1 MNKAVVDHPAL
12 TTQLDQL
19 LILTAHPTSRNL
31 VLVIGPT
38 GGGKS
43 TLLRQLKTKINSIY
57 LQLESPATGAF
68 NFQVLH
74 RAALIAMNA
83 PLVDRTRPIVYREVD
98 GVRIPTLLVE
108 REISALRGDGLK
120 TRFYNEIDRRKVRA
134 LILDEAKA
142 LFKIGRPKNDVDRL
156 ERLKEQGDLVK
167 DMANATNS
175 TVVLGGAYDF
185 FDLSISSGQNARR
198 TVIVHVKPYD
208 NTPHGIQG
216 FATAIT
222 GLLCHLP
229 CHHSIDPVAAATE
242 LFLQGL
248 ACVGTGAG
256 ILAEAFRES
265 IVTGKPL
272 DMALVRKY
280 YYPAAA
286 LKKMRSEMEEG
297 MRRVDALVALE
308 DLADPERSG
317 GADSA
322 PGAVKAEGGN
332 KTPAPRLKPGETAP
346 SHMADQTKGVV
357 NCMGNTLVHTRLLPP
372 RAIPPMDGPQRIAL
386 HSLFRVVCEA
396 NQLTVNDVVNAF
408 HNEILGTDRVP
419 FSRVFIYLQLSD
431 AGSLQSHR
439 LVAFLESATG
449 MRNLLGCTL
458 AEVSGR
464 SDGTRLLTG
473 KTRKWCPHCYSQD
486 ILDNWP
492 PYDRLLW
499 SIDIATH
506 CPIHHVRLESECGQ
520 CNLKFATHPRS
531 FDISGFCP
539 ACQSWLGRRANPIA
553 QLTSEDDRY
562 DHWCSTVLAE
572 LIGNTSIFVTKY
584 IGGNR

>member
-1 MNKAVVDHPAL
+1 MTALTVVPSYPPELLSASLDDRLAYFMNKAVVDHPAMKA
-12 TTQLDQL
+12 QLDQL

-38 GGGKS
+38 GAGKS
-43 TLLRQLKTKINSIY
+43 TLLKQLKTKIDSIY
-57 LQLESPATGAF
+57 LQLESPAKGAF

-74 RAALIAMNA
+74 RSALIEMNA

-120 TRFYNEIDRRKVRA
+120 RRYYNELDLRKVRA

-142 LFKIGRPKNDVDRL
+142 LFKIGRPKNEVDRL

-198 TVIVHVKPYD
+198 TVIVHVKPYE
-208 NTPHGIQG
+208 NTSAGIQG
-216 FATAIT
+216 YATANT

-229 CHHSIDPVAAATE
+229 GHHSIDPVVAATE

-272 DMALVRKY
+272 DMAMVRKY

-297 MRRVDALVALE
+297 MSRVDALLALE
-308 DLADPERSG
+308 DLAAHESAG
-317 GADSA
+317 GADRASGVA
-322 PGAVKAEGGN
+322 ITEKPSEGRGQ
-332 KTPAPRLKPGETAP
+332 RLKPGDTAP
-346 SHMADQTKGVV
+346 SHMAGQTG
-357 NCMGNTLVHTRLLPP
+357 
-372 RAIPPMDGPQRIAL
+372 A
-386 HSLFRVVCEA
+386 
-396 NQLTVNDVVNAF
+396 
-408 HNEILGTDRVP
+408 
-419 FSRVFIYLQLSD
+419 
-431 AGSLQSHR
+431 
-439 LVAFLESATG
+439 
-449 MRNLLGCTL
+449 
-458 AEVSGR
+458 
-464 SDGTRLLTG
+464 
-473 KTRKWCPHCYSQD
+473 W
-486 ILDNWP
+486 
-492 PYDRLLW
+492 
-499 SIDIATH
+499 
-506 CPIHHVRLESECGQ
+506 
-520 CNLKFATHPRS
+520 
-531 FDISGFCP
+531 
-539 ACQSWLGRRANPIA
+539 
-553 QLTSEDDRY
+553 
-562 DHWCSTVLAE
+562 
-572 LIGNTSIFVTKY
+572 
-584 IGGNR
+584 